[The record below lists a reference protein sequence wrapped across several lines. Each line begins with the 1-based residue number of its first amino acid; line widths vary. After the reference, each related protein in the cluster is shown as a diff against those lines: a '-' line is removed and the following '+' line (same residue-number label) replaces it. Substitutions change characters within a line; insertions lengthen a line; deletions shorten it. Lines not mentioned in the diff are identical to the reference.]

1 MTHLAGKAGNVNITA
16 GDVAGVRA
24 WTVDWTVDMLDTTD
38 FIDGAAT
45 NAARTFLPGLSTW
58 SGTFDV
64 VKDSAPTALG
74 TNLTPV
80 AIELEEDNTS
90 IKWTGNVF
98 ITGIHAS
105 VSAEGLVI
113 YTYDF
118 QGTGDLAEA
127 AS

>member
-1 MTHLAGKAGNVNITA
+1 MAHLSGQAGNVTIA
-16 GDVAGVRA
+16 GPDIAGVRS
-24 WTVDWTVDMLDTTD
+24 WTLDWTVDMLDTTD

-74 TNLTPV
+74 TSSSSV
-80 AIELEEDNTS
+80 AIELEEDGS
-90 IKWTGNVF
+90 IKWNGSVY
-98 ITGIHAS
+98 ITGVHSS
-105 VSAEGLVI
+105 VSADGLVI

-118 QGTGDLAEA
+118 QGTGNLTTP
-127 AS
+127 